1 MSTPFDLF
9 TDEAGRLVLIDAEGL
24 RYDQV
29 KPARLFPLTLPDQWI
44 SIQDASGQERA
55 CIEKPEELTVKQ
67 RAALNDALSKRDFVP
82 VIRTI
87 HHVGRAADG
96 HEWQVTTDRG
106 PTLFRTESD
115 ESIQY
120 LGGSRLVIIDDMNTR
135 YLIPDI
141 TELDR
146 ESRKRLERYY

>member
-9 TDEAGRLVLIDAEGL
+9 TDETGRLVLIDTEGH
-24 RYDQV
+24 RYDHV
-29 KPARLFPLTLPDQWI
+29 KPSRLFPLTLPNQWI
-44 SIQDASGQERA
+44 SIQDVSGQERA
-55 CIEKPEELTVKQ
+55 CIEKLEELTDVQ
-67 RAALNDALSKRDFVP
+67 RAALQEALSKRDFVP

-96 HEWQVTTDRG
+96 HEWEVTTDRG
-106 PTLFRTESD
+106 PTRFRTESD

-120 LGGSRLVIIDDMNTR
+120 LGGSRLVIIDDLNTR

-141 TELDR
+141 SELDR
-146 ESRKRLERYY
+146 ESRRRLERYY